1 MFRMELPHLFHPTQA
16 IHRRQEKTVVGPYKK
31 VTTVRLDDKNRPVRS
46 DTRVDNGQVN
56 AHGEICNGSRK
67 HPASR
72 YNVKRRHIVTYVD
85 KGKLYSP
92 SDQDTLAARDSF
104 IAGPK
109 IRKKTD
115 TPICTGWFMH
125 YDTSSPSRTISIT
138 IALGGM
144 SSMGRHTVCSIA
156 KLPFAVSRFEIF
168 RGGFALDGS

>member
-1 MFRMELPHLFHPTQA
+1 MFRMELPHLFHTTQA

-31 VTTVRLDDKNRPVRS
+31 VATVRLDDKNRPVRA

-56 AHGEICNGSRK
+56 AHGKIGNGSRK

-72 YNVKRRHIVTYVD
+72 YNVKRRHIVTDVD

-92 SDQDTLAARDSF
+92 PDQNALAARDSF
-104 IAGPK
+104 ITGPK

-144 SSMGRHTVCSIA
+144 SSMRRHAVCGITR
-156 KLPFAVSRFEIF
+156 LLFEVSRLEIS